1 MGAMPRFL
9 RNTWTRD
16 QCANKLE
23 LSFTEVGT
31 VFWREKRKKSRRLAW
46 RARTLRFESLESRR
60 MLSGVVQVE
69 TYPLLGAGL
78 LALVGDNSAHSVKIT
93 STPAAGLDSYT
104 ITSKDGTLFQ
114 LNGAGTFTS
123 LLVNGI
129 TGDITVSLGAG
140 GPNTLDF
147 EAPAA
152 TPGSV
157 STVLSSLI
165 IDNDSVETN
174 VINNVVIQGNLSVYA
189 LGGGYKELDMLG
201 TQVNGCTEID
211 NYASGGGSAPSPGT
225 PTFSGD
231 SYSNLTNCVF
241 EGLNVKPGGAS
252 AAALEID
259 NGVGNNI
266 VFVQSASP
274 APANETSGLT
284 RTQIGYQTTTAV
296 TALVVDNNL
305 GEVSG
310 VAFGGGSN
318 TTLTNG
324 GNAASPVVYGGLQ
337 IQNGETYPLQSNQV
351 NFVGTV
357 VYGAVTV
364 SGDPALPGGNSRT
377 SVQGSTLGAQ
387 LVNNSPVEVVNSG
400 IGSNQ
405 FLMTGSQIPWGLAIL
420 DQGASYGNSTII
432 DSSFVGQTAS
442 GARPQVPVAF
452 GSGVSGARSGDAFF
466 VVGSSGGP
474 DTFVLRN
481 NSVVNGGVDL
491 MLGGGTKNVAL
502 DSSRMSSF
510 VMVTGV
516 GNDQLWI
523 GGTTITNSVYA
534 RLGTGNDNIWMQHGN
549 TNAAPDSLPDPLSGV
564 VDVQWAGGPGVSNLI
579 YDINDAT
586 QAFPFYLTDTVAT
599 LAVTSIPTW
608 VLVPSV

>member
-1 MGAMPRFL
+1 M
-9 RNTWTRD
+9 
-16 QCANKLE
+16 
-23 LSFTEVGT
+23 
-31 VFWREKRKKSRRLAW
+31 FWREKRNKSRRLDW
-46 RARTLRFESLESRR
+46 RARTLRFESLESRCL
-60 MLSGVVQVE
+60 LSGVVQVQ

-93 STPAAGLDSYT
+93 STPGAGLDSYN

-123 LLVNGI
+123 LQVNGI
-129 TGDITVSLGAG
+129 AGDITVSLGAG

-147 EAPAA
+147 EAPVA

-165 IDNDSVETN
+165 INNGSVQTN
-174 VINNVVIQGNLSVYA
+174 VINNVVIQGNLSLYA
-189 LGGGYKELDMLG
+189 IGGGYKELDMLG
-201 TQVNGCTEID
+201 VQVNGCTEID
-211 NYASGGGSAPSPGT
+211 NYASAGGSAPPAGT
-225 PTFSGD
+225 PTFAGD
-231 SYSNLTNCVF
+231 SYTNLTNCVF
-241 EGLNVKPGGAS
+241 EGLNVKSNGAS

-259 NGVGNNI
+259 NGVRNNI
-266 VFVQSASP
+266 VFIQSASP
-274 APANETSGLT
+274 APANETSGLS

-296 TALVVDNNL
+296 TALVVNNNL

-310 VAFGGGSN
+310 VTFGGGSN

-324 GNAASPVVYGGLQ
+324 GNAPSPVVYGGVQ
-337 IQNGETYPLQSNQV
+337 IQNGATYPLQTNQV

-357 VYGAVTV
+357 VYGAVNV
-364 SGDPALPGGNSRT
+364 AGDPLLPGGNSRT
-377 SVQGSTLGAQ
+377 SIQASTLGAQ
-387 LVNNSPVEVVNSG
+387 LVNNSPVDVVNSG

-405 FLMTGSQIPWGLAIL
+405 FLMTGSQIPWGLAIV
-420 DQGASYGNSTII
+420 DSGQSYGNSTII

-452 GSGVSGARSGDAFF
+452 GSGVSGAQSGDALF
-466 VVGSSGGP
+466 VVGGSGGP

-491 MLGGGTKNVAL
+491 MLGSGTKNVAL
-502 DSSRMSSF
+502 DSSRMSGF

-523 GGTTITNSVYA
+523 GGTTITNSVYV
-534 RLGTGNDNIWMQHGN
+534 RPGTGNDTIWMQHGN
-549 TNAAPDSLPDPLSGV
+549 MNAAPDSLPDPLSGV
-564 VDVQWAGGPGVSNLI
+564 VDIQWAGGPGVSSLI

-586 QAFPFYLTDTVAT
+586 QAFPFYLTDTVAAF
-599 LAVTSIPTW
+599 AVVSIPTW
-608 VLVPSV
+608 ALVPSV

>member
-1 MGAMPRFL
+1 
-9 RNTWTRD
+9 
-16 QCANKLE
+16 
-23 LSFTEVGT
+23 
-31 VFWREKRKKSRRLAW
+31 
-46 RARTLRFESLESRR
+46 
-60 MLSGVVQVE
+60 MLSGVVQVQ

-78 LALVGDNSAHSVKIT
+78 LALAGDNSVHSVKIT
-93 STPAAGLDSYT
+93 STPGAGLDSYT

-123 LLVNGI
+123 LQVNGI
-129 TGDITVSLGAG
+129 TNDITVSLGAG

-152 TPGSV
+152 APGSV
-157 STVLSSLI
+157 STLLSSLI
-165 IDNDSVETN
+165 IDNGSVQTN
-174 VINNVVIQGNLSVYA
+174 VINNVVIQGNLTLYA
-189 LGGGYKELDMLG
+189 FGGGYKELDMLG
-201 TQVNGCTEID
+201 VQVNGCTEIN
-211 NYASGGGSAPSPGT
+211 NYASAGGSAPPAGT

-231 SYSNLTNCVF
+231 SYTNLANCVF
-241 EGLNVKPGGAS
+241 EGLNVKPGAYGAS

-266 VFVQSASP
+266 VFIQSASP

-296 TALVVDNNL
+296 TALAVNNNL
-305 GEVSG
+305 GEVMG
-310 VAFGGGSN
+310 VTFGGGSN

-324 GNAASPVVYGGLQ
+324 GNAPSPVVYDGVQ
-337 IQNGETYPLQSNQV
+337 IQNGATYPLQSNQV

-357 VYGAVTV
+357 VYGAVNV
-364 SGDPALPGGNSRT
+364 AGDPALPGGSSRT

-387 LVNNSPVEVVNSG
+387 LVNNSPVDVVNSG

-405 FLMTGSQIPWGLAIL
+405 FLMTGSQIPWGLAVL
-420 DQGASYGNSTII
+420 DGSQSYGNSTII

-442 GARPQVPVAF
+442 GAHPQVPVTF
-452 GSGVSGARSGDAFF
+452 GNNISGAQSGDALF

-491 MLGGGTKNVAL
+491 MLGSGAKNVAL
-502 DSSRMSSF
+502 DSSRMSGF
-510 VMVTGV
+510 AMVTGV

-523 GGTTITNSVYA
+523 GGTTITNNVFV
-534 RLGTGNDNIWMQHGN
+534 RLGTGNDTIWMQHGDK
-549 TNAAPDSLPDPLSGV
+549 NAAPDSLPDPLSGM
-564 VDVQWAGGPGVSNLI
+564 VDVEWAGGPGVSNLI
-579 YDINDAT
+579 YDIGDAS
-586 QAFPFYLTDTVAT
+586 QAFPFYLSDTIPT
-599 LAVTSIPTW
+599 LAVVAIPAW
-608 VLVPSV
+608 ALVPSV